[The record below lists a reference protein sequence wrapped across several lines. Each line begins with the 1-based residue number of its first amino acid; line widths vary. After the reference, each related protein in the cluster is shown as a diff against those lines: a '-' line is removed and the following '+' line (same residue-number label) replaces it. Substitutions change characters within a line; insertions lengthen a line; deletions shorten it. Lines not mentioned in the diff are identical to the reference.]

1 MSSLQDLLI
10 LLVAVA
16 GSGSMV
22 GLIAWFHSRLKR
34 LEKNRGQEIERLAL
48 DVESAR
54 ADIVQLT
61 ERLDF
66 AERLL
71 TRNRAEP
78 DHLRE
83 PPG

>member
-1 MSSLQDLLI
+1 MSSLQDLLL

-16 GSGSMV
+16 GSSGMV
-22 GLIAWFHSRLKR
+22 GLIAWFHMRLKR
-34 LEKNRGQEIERLAL
+34 LELSRSQEVQRLAG
-48 DVESAR
+48 DVEGAR
-54 ADIVQLT
+54 AEIAQLT

-78 DHLRE
+78 DRLD
-83 PPG
+83 PPSA

>member
-16 GSGSMV
+16 GSGSMI

-34 LEKNRGQEIERLAL
+34 LEQTRGQEGEQLAR
-48 DVESAR
+48 DVEATR
-54 ADIVQLT
+54 ADMAQLA

-71 TRNRAEP
+71 TRDRAEP
-78 DHLRE
+78 DRIPR